1 MMNRQGITQA
11 VATAQRFVK
20 LAGKDRIREDR
31 NGRRRRERSCIT
43 RRIAASQSGLDEA
56 IGGAQEV

>member
-1 MMNRQGITQA
+1 MMNRQGIAQA
-11 VATAQRFVK
+11 VAAAQRFVK
-20 LAGKDRIREDR
+20 LAGKIEY
-31 NGRRRRERSCIT
+31 GRRRRERSCVA